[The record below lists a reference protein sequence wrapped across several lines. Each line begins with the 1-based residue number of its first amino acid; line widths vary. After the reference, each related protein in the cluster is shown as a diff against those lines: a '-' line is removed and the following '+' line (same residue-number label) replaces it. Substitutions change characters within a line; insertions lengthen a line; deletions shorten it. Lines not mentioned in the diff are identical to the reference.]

1 MHLNYKMP
9 VWNMSKKTR
18 KGIRQYPE
26 MHRLIHSIK
35 ARKETVLNIFV
46 LNVSGAQQENVEK

>member
-1 MHLNYKMP
+1 
-9 VWNMSKKTR
+9 MSKKTR